1 MRHHDWIALI
11 ITMSVCLTECNTC
24 PNKNPIQNKD
34 EACSTCSDDHE
45 AIPSNCQNT
54 TILQDCADYLAINCD
69 ACEITD
75 TKYPCSN
82 FLTKSINK
90 GSSKSVPRPNCNNK
104 IPTYSCPKCF
114 SCSAFILK
122 CSQLTINDTIQTI
135 HDANKLTVD
144 PNVSNSEY
152 NESFD
157 LTNCT
162 GDLLRDY
169 VCSSVIRLP
178 SNSRS
183 KSVTRLAC
191 SDYCYRY
198 QRTCP
203 FLRVGDHNTL
213 HGGQPVLQCTNYEPE
228 NCYNSSETVDNYGGV
243 GGGGGDGEKREVN
256 EDLKTGLNNSSTKN
270 QLNYLFWLLLVS
282 FLNSP

>member
-1 MRHHDWIALI
+1 MFDMFWRPWSDSIKLPKHDD
-11 ITMSVCLTECNTC
+11 ITRMVRNLFQIKIDFFS
-24 PNKNPIQNKD
+24 
-34 EACSTCSDDHE
+34 
-45 AIPSNCQNT
+45 
-54 TILQDCADYLAINCD
+54 ADYLAINCD

-152 NESFD
+152 NEVSFI
-157 LTNCT
+157 LAI
-162 GDLLRDY
+162 
-169 VCSSVIRLP
+169 SVI
-178 SNSRS
+178 
-183 KSVTRLAC
+183 
-191 SDYCYRY
+191 
-198 QRTCP
+198 
-203 FLRVGDHNTL
+203 
-213 HGGQPVLQCTNYEPE
+213 
-228 NCYNSSETVDNYGGV
+228 
-243 GGGGGDGEKREVN
+243 
-256 EDLKTGLNNSSTKN
+256 TKK
-270 QLNYLFWLLLVS
+270 LMFKITAFVKI
-282 FLNSP
+282 